1 MLTAILIEHRTRIV
15 LVGSTLALSAAMAI
29 WADVFLFAKSA
40 FEPKWVARLPES
52 MQIMA
57 GLLVVLAC
65 LIPSAFIIESPRTA
79 VWVTAKVILLSP
91 LAAVTVCAWRAR
103 HELADEWFIA
113 PVGLLSQYIWVLL
126 FHCVAPALL
135 LLAIRI
141 TVHLLDEHLHG

>member
-1 MLTAILIEHRTRIV
+1 MLTAILTEHRTRIV
-15 LVGSTLALSAAMAI
+15 LVASTLALSAAMAI

-40 FEPKWVARLPES
+40 LEPEWVARLPES

-57 GLLVVLAC
+57 GSLVVLAC
-65 LIPSAFIIESPRTA
+65 LIPSAFVIESPRTA

-91 LAAVTVCAWRAR
+91 LAAVTVCAWRDR

-113 PVGLLSQYIWVLL
+113 PLGLLSQYIWVLL
-126 FHCVAPALL
+126 FHCIAPALL

-141 TVHLLDEHLHG
+141 TVHLLDEHLRG

>member
-57 GLLVVLAC
+57 GSLVVLAC

-91 LAAVTVCAWRAR
+91 LAAVTVCAWRSR

-113 PVGLLSQYIWVLL
+113 PVGLLSQYVWVLL